1 MPQRILDKPLQA
13 VRVSTPS
20 TRNTLLNRLLAS
32 DPGLFSSQ
40 IRVVRMAFNDIIY
53 EYGDRIDEVFFPLD
67 SIVSSLAIMEDGT
80 TIEISM
86 VGNEGVLGL
95 SALLGGGA
103 ARHWTRI
110 CIGGSLARVS
120 TSVLEQ
126 LFVSNES
133 ALKYIMG
140 SYGALI
146 TQVSQRAVCNAR
158 HTVLERLACWLLMVH
173 DRVGGENLKLTQE
186 AIASRLGARRA
197 GITVAAGTLQSIGA
211 IEYRRGQLHIKDR
224 EGLEQAVCECYQ
236 ILKAEHD
243 GVRLGPP
250 PPPEFRLFSVN
261 E

>member
-1 MPQRILDKPLQA
+1 VPQSILVDKTVQGA
-13 VRVSTPS
+13 RVSAPPTPN
-20 TRNTLLNRLLAS
+20 RLLNHLLAS
-32 DPGLFSSQ
+32 DAGILLPQL
-40 IRVVRMAFNDIIY
+40 RVVRMGFNDIIY
-53 EYGDRIDEVFFPLD
+53 EYGDPINDVFFPLD

-86 VGNEGVLGL
+86 IGNEGVLGL
-95 SALLGGGA
+95 SALLGGGS
-103 ARHWTRI
+103 ARHWTRM

-120 TSVLEQ
+120 RSVLDQ

-133 ALKYIMG
+133 ALKYLLS
-140 SYGALI
+140 SYSSLI

-211 IEYRRGQLHIKDR
+211 IEYRRGQLHIKER
-224 EGLEQAVCECYQ
+224 QGLEQAVCECYP
-236 ILKAEHD
+236 ILKAEYD
-243 GVRLGPP
+243 GVKTGRPVPL
-250 PPPEFRLFSVN
+250 R
-261 E
+261 